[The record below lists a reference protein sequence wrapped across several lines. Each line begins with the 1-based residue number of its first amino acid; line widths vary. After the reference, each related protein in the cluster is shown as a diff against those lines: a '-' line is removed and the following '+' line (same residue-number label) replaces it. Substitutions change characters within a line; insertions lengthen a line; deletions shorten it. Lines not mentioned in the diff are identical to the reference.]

1 MLVILAEVMLGGSE
15 AELACLR
22 ASRSGSFAWALMM
35 GYLVLSVVLLLNVV
49 IAAMAKTFD
58 LIYEVRRAQLPSDCA
73 PRCRARP
80 PPTAPAPPPSAL
92 RSRAAPI

>member
-15 AELACLR
+15 AELACLL
-22 ASRSGSFAWALMM
+22 ASPSGSFAWALMM

-58 LIYEVRRAQLPSDCA
+58 LIYEVRRAAPVGTCAALPRTTGSN
-73 PRCRARP
+73 RARP
-80 PPTAPAPPPSAL
+80 HPPPLCDRVL
-92 RSRAAPI
+92 RC